1 MWNWIVSDKG
11 YLDEYHGWLSEI
23 VDVIGAGDFSDEA
36 ARVYD
41 LILPYVGKDPK
52 AFYTTEEFKE
62 DYESLIRFSELRAES
77 VRRQVNGQ
85 LASKTGMQ
93 SDEDKVDTS
102 GITLRDMGSIRDLL
116 IRRYI
121 STWKKY

>member
-11 YLDEYHGWLSEI
+11 YLDEYHGRLSEI

-62 DYESLIRFSELRAES
+62 GYESLIRFSELRAES